1 MVSQQQSSAL
11 GKFILAFQNVT
22 SQYNRFGIKR
32 PTLDLI
38 NRRKTPPYTTQWQSD
53 MSNMS
58 RILYYGAVQNAI
70 FYGLQTA
77 AFAML
82 FSDEEEDK
90 EFFEDKRDRIVNGS
104 IDSILRGSGI
114 GGAIVSTLKNA
125 AMKIAANEGKTW
137 NKATDVLVSELLQLS
152 PPLGIKARKLSSAE
166 KTMKYNKK
174 VIEEMETFDIDNPHW
189 DAVTNVIEGTTN
201 APTNALYRNTMN
213 VREGLNA
220 ENEYWQRLFLFMG
233 WSQWQLGV
241 ENKEVEAVKQEI
253 KTRENNERILK
264 KLQNKKRKGRTRSP
278 RRRR

>member
-1 MVSQQQSSAL
+1 
-11 GKFILAFQNVT
+11 
-22 SQYNRFGIKR
+22 
-32 PTLDLI
+32 
-38 NRRKTPPYTTQWQSD
+38 
-53 MSNMS
+53 
-58 RILYYGAVQNAI
+58 
-70 FYGLQTA
+70 
-77 AFAML
+77 
-82 FSDEEEDK
+82 
-90 EFFEDKRDRIVNGS
+90 
-104 IDSILRGSGI
+104 
-114 GGAIVSTLKNA
+114 
-125 AMKIAANEGKTW
+125 AANEGKTW
-137 NKATDVLVSELLQLS
+137 NKATDVLVNELLQLS